1 MGYEESYPFNMPL
14 TLEKHFERLAE
25 SYPGVK
31 ELHSLWI
38 LLKERIEKHLSSSR
52 GVFVTYSLHDESHSR
67 SIIHII
73 ERFLGEER
81 IKKLSATDTYMLLV
95 CAYAHDYG
103 MAQTANKIYE
113 ILGSPEFE
121 SFLKD
126 IDDHQYELDNE
137 DAKAVK
143 NLLFHLNENKPNIP
157 LKEMYNSI
165 TFAIQLYLRQRHWKD
180 IGGIKE
186 NFQGLFKEHVKGRF
200 VQGSE
205 GIIEICMCHGQ
216 SFHSLF
222 HLSQRSNGIVGDEFH
237 PRFIAAMLRL
247 GDLLDLDNSRFPY
260 WFGIEVDSG
269 RKFLPAR
276 SVAHFRKHES
286 ISHVLITN
294 KRIEIRADCKSNGE
308 DCEEADLV
316 SQWTNLLAEECR
328 QLVTH
333 WNEIV
338 QPDFGRPP
346 SNLDIR
352 IFVDGK
358 PYESSKK
365 ELKMEMSQERV
376 MSLLEGTSIY
386 RNKYVGIR
394 EIIQNAVDA
403 SLLQMWTDII
413 QNQYLSYGLS
423 KDAVKDGLNL
433 LDLDEKKRIAIFGN
447 YNITVEVIRD
457 KKEKKV
463 FVVVKDKGIGIT
475 KEDVPFLSEIGSSK
489 EKNMRL
495 LNLASKMPPW
505 LKPSGVFGIG
515 LQSVFQLTDR
525 IDFYTRLHNMPE
537 RKISLYSYGKNRGKV
552 VVNEVPSNEDGMY
565 FENSIPGT
573 NVKFAIEPR
582 KLLGNKKGK
591 IQKDSLVYYDPEFD
605 TEDELDMIFA
615 EISRACEDEIKSSKS
630 DYFNIFFRTIR
641 IDENGKDHPSE
652 KKCLRRS
659 YFYVNKS
666 SDGAGYKRH
675 GFGENFNTVFEGN
688 EKPFSF
694 INNMAYYWDEEACRC
709 YWLTLRPCTI
719 QETGGV
725 KKVYL
730 PKPVPNLYEISY
742 KFNKLSDATAVY
754 RPWKRIRNL
763 HAGFLKWRIEILDD
777 NPTRYLNIDRDRLR
791 EGALYDDELLEVRQ
805 KILERWCDFFSSGW
819 EKAPIGEEKNR
830 NGLKRQPAI
839 LLSLILLFYQ
849 SVSEERFQKF
859 IQPYQSFVEE
869 LNLVLGDG
877 EIPITYL
884 WDSKRLFRAE
894 YGSRSEEVDLPRKFL
909 SLLSEY
915 SFKEATKI
923 SCETVSHLP
932 HRLVHINEIFLQK
945 DLKLTYQFYLHMPGD
960 EPYPIQMTEAAKLY
974 DYMKLFDPHL
984 DRPVNLDCASIQ
996 KKVLK
1001 PDADYPHLL
1010 LPCYPH
1016 TFRQGRNFGSNLD
1029 RCIRWYI
1036 LSPFDKDAANI
1047 IRKGLESKEGV
1058 SEEILNTILEELIE
1072 TVSNSRQAEK
1082 CIRYI
1087 IQKRYNENWQYQEK
1101 IQSEYRSFV
1110 RNFGKIIFNRR
1121 AIVTEQF
1128 QVKK

>member
-1 MGYEESYPFNMPL
+1 MGYEEDYPFNMPL

-38 LLKERIEKHLSSSR
+38 LLKDRIEKHLSSSR
-52 GVFVTYSLHDESHSR
+52 SVFVTYSLHDGSHSR

-81 IKKLSATDTYMLLV
+81 IKKLSATDTYMLLI

-103 MAQTANKIYE
+103 MAQTINKIYD
-113 ILGSPEFE
+113 ILGSPQFKD
-121 SFLKD
+121 FLTD
-126 IDDHQYELDNE
+126 MDNHQYEMDKE
-137 DAKAVK
+137 DAEAVRK
-143 NLLFHLNENKPNIP
+143 LLFHLNENKPNIS
-157 LKEMYNSI
+157 LQEMYHSI
-165 TFAIQLYLRQRHWKD
+165 ILVIQLYLRQKHWKD

-186 NFQGLFKEHVKGRF
+186 SFQGLFQEHVKGRF
-200 VQGSE
+200 IQGSE

-216 SFHSLF
+216 PFQSLF
-222 HLSQRSNGIVGDEFH
+222 HLSQRANGIVGDEFH

-260 WFGIEVDSG
+260 WFEMEAISE
-269 RKFLPAR
+269 RKFLPNL
-276 SVAHFRKHES
+276 SKAHFRKHES
-286 ISHVLITN
+286 ISHLLITN
-294 KRIEIRADCKSNGE
+294 KRIEIRADCKSDGE

-328 QLVTH
+328 RLVTH
-333 WNEIV
+333 WNEV
-338 QPDFGRPP
+338 AQPDFGRPP

-413 QNQYLSYGLS
+413 QNRYLFYGISKNTVKGGLS
-423 KDAVKDGLNL
+423 L
-433 LDLDEKKRIAIFGN
+433 LDLDENERIAIFGN

-457 KKEKKV
+457 KQLNKI
-463 FVVVKDKGIGIT
+463 FVVVKDKGIGIA
-475 KEDVPFLSEIGSSK
+475 KEDIQFLSEIGSSK

-495 LNLASKMPPW
+495 LKLVAQMPPW

-552 VVNEVPSNEDGMY
+552 VVNEVPSNEDGMF

-582 KLLGNKKGK
+582 KLLGDEEGE
-591 IQKDSLVYYDPEFD
+591 IQKDNLVYYDSEFD
-605 TEDELDMIFA
+605 TDDQLDMIFA

-630 DYFNIFFRTIR
+630 DYFNIFFQTIR

-659 YFYVNKS
+659 YFYVNKN

-688 EKPFSF
+688 EKPYSF
-694 INNMAYYWDEEACRC
+694 INNMAYYWDEETCRC
-709 YWLTLRPCTI
+709 YLLTIRPCTI
-719 QETGGV
+719 RE

-730 PKPVPNLYEISY
+730 PEPVPNLYEISY
-742 KFNKLSDATAVY
+742 KFNKLSDASTVY

-791 EGALYDDELLEVRQ
+791 EGALYDDELLKVRQ
-805 KILERWCDFFSSGW
+805 KILEKWCDFFCSSR
-819 EKAPIGEEKNR
+819 EEDSSDENSNR
-830 NGLKRQPAI
+830 NGIKKQPDV

-859 IQPYQSFVEE
+859 IRPYQSFVEK

-877 EIPITYL
+877 QIPITYL
-884 WDSKRLFRAE
+884 WDSKRLFRSE
-894 YGSRSEEVDLPRKFL
+894 YGSRSTETDLSMKFL
-909 SLLSEY
+909 SLSSEY
-915 SFKEATKI
+915 SSKEVTEI
-923 SCETVSHLP
+923 SCETVCHLL

-945 DLKLTYQFYLHMPGD
+945 DLRLTYQFYLHMPGE
-960 EPYPIQMTEAAKLY
+960 EPCPVQMTDAARLY
-974 DYMKLFDPHL
+974 DYMKLFDHHL
-984 DRPVNLDCASIQ
+984 DRPANLDCTSIQ

-1001 PDADYPHLL
+1001 PDKDYPHLL

-1016 TFRQGRNFGSNLD
+1016 TFRQGRNFGSDLD

-1036 LSPFDKDAANI
+1036 LSPFDKAAANI
-1047 IRKGLESKEGV
+1047 IREGLWSKEDTP
-1058 SEEILNTILEELIE
+1058 EETINAIVERLIE
-1072 TVSNSRQAEK
+1072 SVANSRQAEK

-1087 IQKRYNENWQYQEK
+1087 IKKRYEGNWKYKEI

-1110 RNFGKIIFNRR
+1110 RTFGKTIFSKFSHRSII
-1121 AIVTEQF
+1121 IEQF